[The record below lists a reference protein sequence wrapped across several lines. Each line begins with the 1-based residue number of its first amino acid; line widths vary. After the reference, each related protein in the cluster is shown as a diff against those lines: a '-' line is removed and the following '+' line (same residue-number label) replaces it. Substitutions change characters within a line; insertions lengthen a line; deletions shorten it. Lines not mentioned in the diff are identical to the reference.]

1 MTGPAPVNP
10 AGPPAP
16 DDLTAR
22 VFRAPYQGFDLHAV
36 GGTYIA
42 IPAGTP
48 CFARPS
54 LGEVARLISE
64 HEDQDPPSP
73 PASPAGPC

>member
-1 MTGPAPVNP
+1 MTAPAPANP

-22 VFRAPYQGFDLHAV
+22 VFRALYQGFDLHAA

-48 CFARPS
+48 CLP
-54 LGEVARLISE
+54 G
-64 HEDQDPPSP
+64 
-73 PASPAGPC
+73 PA

>member
-1 MTGPAPVNP
+1 MTGPASANP

-22 VFRAPYQGFDLHAV
+22 VFRALYQGFDLHAA
-36 GGTYIA
+36 GGIYIA

-48 CFARPS
+48 CFAGPS
-54 LGEVARLISE
+54 LGEVARLISDHE
-64 HEDQDPPSP
+64 HQDPPSP

>member
-1 MTGPAPVNP
+1 MTGPAPANP

-16 DDLTAR
+16 GDLTAR
-22 VFRAPYQGFDLHAV
+22 VFRALYQGFDLHAV

-48 CFARPS
+48 ALPGPAWAR
-54 LGEVARLISE
+54 
-64 HEDQDPPSP
+64 SP
-73 PASPAGPC
+73 G